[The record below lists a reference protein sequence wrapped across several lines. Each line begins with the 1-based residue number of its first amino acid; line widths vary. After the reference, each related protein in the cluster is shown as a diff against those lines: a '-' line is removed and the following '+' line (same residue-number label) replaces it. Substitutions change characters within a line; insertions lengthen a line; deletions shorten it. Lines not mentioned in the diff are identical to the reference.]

1 MSITDILRP
10 ETLDFRQLSKYNTF
24 YMKKIETIWH
34 FLLLQALSEGVFRH
48 TQQDLAKRFH
58 MSLSTVH
65 HALHTPTAI
74 GAIRKESK
82 FFVLED
88 AIKLMYYWASARN
101 LNRRIFYQTYSDKPI
116 QEIESFAL
124 PTSIFA
130 CYSAA
135 RIIMGE
141 APADYATV
149 YFYDDPAHSQTYTHV
164 FHRIQRSMRMF
175 LSHKTPDI
183 RVRPIHHSLLHLLI
197 SGTFRLVCQRLIK
210 ALEEKYM
217 AYYHDLITE
226 QSWQELIQ
234 QKTHPVCSYRRMG
247 DVPYTKSLKS
257 KDIDIIIDIPSFPA
271 SKLPMTSAKMI
282 DA

>member
-149 YFYDDPAHSQTYTHV
+149 YFYDDPAHSQDIHTRFPPDSTKHANV
-164 FHRIQRSMRMF
+164 FF
-175 LSHKTPDI
+175 LTKTPDMAAYGQYTTL
-183 RVRPIHHSLLHLLI
+183 LLHLLI
-197 SGTFRLVCQRLIK
+197 SGTFLTG
-210 ALEEKYM
+210 M
-217 AYYHDLITE
+217 P
-226 QSWQELIQ
+226 
-234 QKTHPVCSYRRMG
+234 KT
-247 DVPYTKSLKS
+247 L
-257 KDIDIIIDIPSFPA
+257 
-271 SKLPMTSAKMI
+271 
-282 DA
+282 